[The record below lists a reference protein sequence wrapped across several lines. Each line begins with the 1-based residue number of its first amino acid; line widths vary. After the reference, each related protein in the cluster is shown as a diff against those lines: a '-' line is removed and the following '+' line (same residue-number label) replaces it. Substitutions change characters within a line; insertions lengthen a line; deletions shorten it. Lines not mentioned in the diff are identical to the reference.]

1 MSMQAAPRRDCIA
14 DSSLKFLR
22 RRVGF
27 AAPTGAGRPPPPP
40 PHSKHLRRVPPTD
53 GSTYMQWMEPRARSG
68 AAAAEEVPAE
78 RVAHGLQRCERI
90 HNGSDRKSLMR
101 PSLTRVLR

>member
-90 HNGSDRKSLMR
+90 HNGSDRKSLFFI
-101 PSLTRVLR
+101 